1 MKEHCAAQH
10 VEKSESALFG
20 KGKHWRTTFDPVAI
34 ILRKDNRS
42 SPRWA
47 DCTNLI

>member
-20 KGKHWRTTFDPVAI
+20 KGKHWRTTFDPEAI
-34 ILRKDNRS
+34 ILS
-42 SPRWA
+42 WA